1 MGYFDN
7 DPRFKG
13 YQKNKYHN
21 VKWEMDG
28 EKYDSQK
35 EARRHAELKLLERAG
50 EISNLRRQVPYEL
63 IPNQY
68 NGKKLIERKVEYIA
82 DFVYHD
88 NKTGED
94 VVEDTKSK
102 ATKTPVY
109 IVKRKLLLFRY
120 GIKIKEV

>member
-1 MGYFDN
+1 MAYWNNRPNTF
-7 DPRFKG
+7 
-13 YQKNKYHN
+13 QKNKYHN
-21 VKWEMDG
+21 VKWEVDG
-28 EKYDSQK
+28 ERYDSQK
-35 EARRHAELKLLERAG
+35 EYRRHAELKLLERAG

-68 NGKKLIERKVEYIA
+68 IGKKLIERKVEYVA

-94 VVEDTKSK
+94 VEDTKSK

-109 IVKRKLLLFRY
+109 IVKRKLMLYRH
-120 GIKIKEV
+120 GIRIKEV

>member
-1 MGYFDN
+1 MAYWNNRPNTF
-7 DPRFKG
+7 
-13 YQKNKYHN
+13 QKNKYHN
-21 VKWEMDG
+21 IKWEVDG
-28 EKYDSQK
+28 ERYDSQK
-35 EARRHAELKLLERAG
+35 EYRRYAELKLLERAG

-68 NGKKLIERKVEYIA
+68 NGKKLIERKVEYVA

-102 ATKTPVY
+102 ATKTSVY
-109 IVKRKLLLFRY
+109 IVKRKLLLYRY
-120 GIKIKEV
+120 GIQIKEV

>member
-7 DPRFKG
+7 
-13 YQKNKYHN
+13 KNFGVVKKSKYRN
-21 VKWEMDG
+21 NIVEIDG
-28 EKYDSQK
+28 ERFDSAK

-68 NGKKLIERKVEYIA
+68 NGKKLLERKVEYIA

-120 GIKIKEV
+120 GIKIREV